1 MQANSKLRS
10 RAGASLRSLSGA
22 ASVLTRAQVVT
33 VIALIVLLGTGAL
46 MTLARARPSMVRV
59 LDKSVSL
66 SSEPTAR
73 TLTVHVAG
81 AVNNPGLYKLN
92 EGSRVADA
100 LGRAGGPAQGAILD
114 DINLAARLTDGE
126 KVMVPRQAVPADG
139 NAAEAT
145 AATGSTS
152 SSRVNINTASEAQL
166 DVLPGVGPALAAR
179 IVQYRDKNGPFSSV
193 DELDNVSGIG
203 PSKLDSLKDLVAI

>member
-1 MQANSKLRS
+1 
-10 RAGASLRSLSGA
+10 
-22 ASVLTRAQVVT
+22 
-33 VIALIVLLGTGAL
+33 

-59 LDKSVSL
+59 LDKSVSP

-126 KVMVPRQAVPADG
+126 KVMVPRQTVPADLP
-139 NAAEAT
+139 AAEAT
-145 AATGSTS
+145 GGTGSTS
-152 SSRVNINTASEAQL
+152 SVRVNINTASEAQL
-166 DVLPGVGPALAAR
+166 DALPGVGPALATR
-179 IVQYRDKNGPFSSV
+179 IVQYREKNGTFSSV

-203 PSKLDSLKDLVAI
+203 PSKLDSLKDLVTI

>member
-1 MQANSKLRS
+1 MQAIRELRS
-10 RAGASLRSLSGA
+10 RMGASLRSLSSA
-22 ASVLTRAQVVT
+22 ASGLTRAQVVT
-33 VIALIVLLGTGAL
+33 VIALILVLGAGAL

-59 LDKSVSL
+59 LDKSVSS

-81 AVNNPGLYKLN
+81 AVNSPGLYRLN
-92 EGSRVADA
+92 EGSGVADA
-100 LGRAGGPAQGAILD
+100 LGRAGGPAQGAVLD

>member
-1 MQANSKLRS
+1 M
-10 RAGASLRSLSGA
+10 
-22 ASVLTRAQVVT
+22 
-33 VIALIVLLGTGAL
+33 
-46 MTLARARPSMVRV
+46 
-59 LDKSVSL
+59 LDKSVSS

-81 AVNNPGLYKLN
+81 AVNSPGLYRLN

-100 LGRAGGPAQGAILD
+100 LGRAGGPAQGAVLD